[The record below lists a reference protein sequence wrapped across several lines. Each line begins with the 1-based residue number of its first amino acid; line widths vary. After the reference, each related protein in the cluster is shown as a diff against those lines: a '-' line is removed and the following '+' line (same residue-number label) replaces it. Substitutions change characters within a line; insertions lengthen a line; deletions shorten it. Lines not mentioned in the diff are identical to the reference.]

1 MRNKNLLERTAAVRN
16 DFSAMKKASP
26 AGKATRMLASQAPIG
41 VTVGIIARTVWIS
54 TYRRTETP
62 RASRRAIGQSM
73 ERLQKIEEIFQEAGL
88 ELPEVDPEHDPRE
101 RT

>member
-1 MRNKNLLERTAAVRN
+1 
-16 DFSAMKKASP
+16 
-26 AGKATRMLASQAPIG
+26 
-41 VTVGIIARTVWIS
+41 
-54 TYRRTETP
+54 
-62 RASRRAIGQSM
+62 M